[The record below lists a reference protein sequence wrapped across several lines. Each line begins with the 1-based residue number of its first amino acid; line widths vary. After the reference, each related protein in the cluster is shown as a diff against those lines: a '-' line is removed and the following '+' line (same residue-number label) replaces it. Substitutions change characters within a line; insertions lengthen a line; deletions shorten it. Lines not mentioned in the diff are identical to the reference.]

1 MAQPRDEATRP
12 GADDA
17 AFVERLREGY
27 RPEPLIPTRRA
38 AFDTALRQRLEP
50 PARRVWAAAAAATV
64 TAAAL
69 VWLALP
75 GDAPPGTQVVSPGVG
90 VAAWEAEVLFPEE
103 LGATL
108 TSDDE
113 RMLPPDYLALAS
125 AFDL

>member
-1 MAQPRDEATRP
+1 MSRSRDEASRL

-17 AFVERLREGY
+17 ALVERLRAGY
-27 RPEPLIPTRRA
+27 GPESLSPARRA
-38 AFDTALRQRLEP
+38 AFDTALRTRLER
-50 PARRVWAAAAAATV
+50 PALRVWALAAAV
-64 TAAAL
+64 SAAAL
-69 VWLALP
+69 VWFALP
-75 GDAPPGTQVVSPGVG
+75 GGGPHGTQVATPGAA

-103 LGATL
+103 LGATA

>member
-1 MAQPRDEATRP
+1 MSQPRDEATRP

-17 AFVERLREGY
+17 AFVETLREGY
-27 RPEPLIPTRRA
+27 RPEPLTPTRRA
-38 AFDTALRQRLEP
+38 AFDTALRQRLER
-50 PARRVWAAAAAATV
+50 PARRVWAAAAVATA

-69 VWLALP
+69 VWFALP
-75 GDAPPGTQVVSPGVG
+75 GATPPGTQVASPGAA

-108 TSDDE
+108 TSEDE